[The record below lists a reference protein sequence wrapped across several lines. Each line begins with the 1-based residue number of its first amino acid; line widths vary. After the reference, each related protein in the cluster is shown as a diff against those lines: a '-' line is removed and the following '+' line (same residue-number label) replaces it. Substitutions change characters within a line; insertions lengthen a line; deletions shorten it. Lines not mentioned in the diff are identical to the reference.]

1 MYQLL
6 SQFIGYAGSYNYEQY
21 YVYGSIAVTIILVTV
36 FIDLVYRVFRQII
49 NIK

>member
-6 SQFIGYAGSYNYEQY
+6 SQFIGYTGTYNYEQY
-21 YVYGSIAVTIILVTV
+21 YVYGAIAVTIILVTV